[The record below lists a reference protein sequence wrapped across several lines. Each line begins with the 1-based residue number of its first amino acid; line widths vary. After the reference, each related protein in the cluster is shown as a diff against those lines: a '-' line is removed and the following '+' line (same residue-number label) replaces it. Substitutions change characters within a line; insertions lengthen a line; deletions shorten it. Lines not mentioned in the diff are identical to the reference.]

1 MRTFLASPMRIV
13 LVLAAVA
20 LLATSGYV
28 WQLRGTDPAPG
39 AEQGHVPETAAPESW
54 IHTAD
59 RYTDDPY
66 ARVYLGNGRIGTTL
80 AGAGQGY
87 ESFPGRFGSYP
98 LLAERY
104 TGTFVAGYYNRL
116 VVTDEVA
123 QFGGDE
129 DIVALPAWS
138 GLSVTVDGHEYTPG
152 VDPATLSGFRQTL
165 DEKNAVATTQVVWTP
180 DPDHVLDLA
189 YRALVSRAEPNLA
202 VISVEVKPRFTGQ
215 ITVADRI
222 DGRAVRRAK
231 PERETTDQAA
241 LTSAVVVRADGE
253 GGRLAAVSS
262 VFQPAPGSQSAP
274 GAQAGPGS
282 AELVVDERVERGQAY
297 TFTKYVGIAT
307 EDDSPD
313 PEGFARRAAAHGAGE
328 GWDKVLAAHER
339 EWADLWS
346 ADIVTPGDKDFQS
359 WIHSS
364 FYALYSSVRAGAR
377 WSVPPAGLSSDDY
390 AGWLF
395 WDADTWIFP
404 TLLATHPELARAVV
418 DMRADALDQA
428 KANAKAFGHQG
439 AVYPWN
445 TGPAMRCP
453 PNRYKCDWYED
464 HLQNEVA
471 LAQWQYYLATG
482 DRDWLA
488 QKGAPVIAAIADYLV
503 SRIGPPGDDGQY
515 HYRNAAGAD
524 EYVEQIDDHALTV
537 VGAKNT
543 LRLAQRARDILGQQG
558 DPQWA
563 QTADSLAMPADIA
576 PGVPAEYDGYA
587 GKQIKQ
593 ADTVLLS
600 YPFEDHDQGYSEQA
614 TVDYYFPRTDPTGPN
629 MTNGMGAI
637 LEAQLGQPG
646 CATDTFLDQAAGP
659 YIKGPFDMSAEVAP
673 DTAGGKLDPVWG
685 RNEAAWIFVTGQA
698 SFLQALL
705 VAPTGARFAEDAL
718 RLSPMLPKRF
728 SQGLRM
734 TGFAYRGAVLDIE
747 IGPKDT
753 TVRLAS
759 GGSAQIEVQDTAG
772 QSEKKLVA
780 PGEPVTLPTR
790 RPDLAQNHD
799 PEQSDDLALCSP
811 VSATASAYDSSP
823 AAAVD
828 GSAATVWRAAG
839 EEALLTVDLGEERPV
854 REISLDFGP
863 TPPKEYDLAIYSGG
877 DGWTAVGKRP
887 PAGSRARLVRVTL
900 RGAPLAD
907 GPTGIGK
914 GSKPTLSLAELSV
927 K

>member
-1 MRTFLASPMRIV
+1 MRTLKASPARIV
-13 LVLAAVA
+13 LVLVAVSLVVAAG
-20 LLATSGYV
+20 LV
-28 WQLRGTDPAPG
+28 WRLRASDRAPG
-39 AEQGHVPETAAPESW
+39 GDQAGEPVAAPESW
-54 IHTAD
+54 IRVAD
-59 RYTDDPY
+59 RYSGDPY

-80 AGAGQGY
+80 AGTGQGY
-87 ESFPGRFGSYP
+87 EAFPGRFGSYP
-98 LLAERY
+98 LLSERY

-116 VVTDEVA
+116 AITPQVA

-138 GLSVTVDGHEYTPG
+138 GLSVAVDGHEYAPG
-152 VDPATLSGFRQTL
+152 VDPATLSDFRQTL
-165 DEKNAVATTQVVWTP
+165 DEKKAVATTRVTWTP
-180 DPDHVLDLA
+180 EPGRALDLT

-202 VISVEVKPRFTGQ
+202 AITLEVKPRFAGR
-215 ITVADRI
+215 ITVADLI
-222 DGRAVRRAK
+222 DGRAARRAM
-231 PERETTDQAA
+231 PERQSSDLAA

-262 VFQPAPGSQSAP
+262 AFRPAPGAKPAP
-274 GAQAGPGS
+274 AAQPGPGS
-282 AELVVDERVERGQAY
+282 AELVVDEQVAAGNAY

-313 PEGFARRAAAHGAGE
+313 PESFARAAAARGAAE
-328 GWDKVLAAHER
+328 GWDAVLAAHER

-346 ADIVTPGDKDFQS
+346 ADIVTPGDADFQS
-359 WIHSS
+359 WAHSS

-418 DMRADALDQA
+418 DMRADALGQA
-428 KANAKAFGHQG
+428 EANAKALGYRG

-453 PNRYKCDWYED
+453 PNRYKCDWYEE

-471 LAQWQYYLATG
+471 LAQWQYYAATG

-488 QKGAPVIAAIADYLV
+488 RSGAPVITAIADYLV
-503 SRIGPPGDDGQY
+503 TRIGPPGDDGQY

-524 EYVEQIDDHALTV
+524 EYVEKIDDHALTV

-543 LRLAQRARDILGQQG
+543 LRLAQRVRDLLGRPG
-558 DPQWA
+558 DPRWA
-563 QTADSLAMPADIA
+563 QTADGLAMPADVA
-576 PGVPAEYDGYA
+576 PGVPAEYSGYA
-587 GKQIKQ
+587 GGQIKQ
-593 ADTVLLS
+593 ADTVLLG
-600 YPFEDHDQGYSEQA
+600 YPFEDHDRGYSEQA
-614 TVDYYFPRTDPTGPN
+614 TADYYFPRTDPTGPN

-637 LEAQLGQPG
+637 LEAQLDRPG

-673 DTAGGKLDPVWG
+673 DTAGGKLDPVWA

-705 VAPTGARFAEDAL
+705 VAPTGARFGEDAL

-728 SQGLRM
+728 PRGLRI
-734 TGFAYRGAVLDIE
+734 TGLAYRGSTLDVQ
-747 IGPKDT
+747 IGPNDT
-753 TVRLAS
+753 TVRLVS
-759 GGSAQIEVQDTAG
+759 GGPVRISVRGERRTA
-772 QSEKKLVA
+772 A
-780 PGEPVTLPTR
+780 PGKPVTVQTR
-790 RPDLAQNHD
+790 RPDRAD
-799 PEQSDDLALCSP
+799 SDDLALCRP
-811 VSATASAYDSSP
+811 VAATASAYDSVPS
-823 AAAVD
+823 AAVD

-839 EEALLTVDLGEERPV
+839 EEAVLTVDLGETRAIH
-854 REISLDFGP
+854 EITLDFGP
-863 TPPKEYDLAIYSGG
+863 IPPKEHELSISSGG
-877 DGWTAVGKRP
+877 DDWAVVGERP
-887 PAGSRARLVRVTL
+887 ADGTRARYVRVTL
-900 RGAPLAD
+900 RGAPPSD

-914 GSKPTLSLAELSV
+914 GSKPTLSIAEFAV
-927 K
+927 R